1 MQTNSNSVA
10 VNVIV
15 GIVFIIVIIPVTIIK
30 ALAVVGHLVIKYSE
44 KGK

>member
-1 MQTNSNSVA
+1 METKNSVI

-15 GIVFIIVIIPVTIIK
+15 GIVFIIVIIPTIIIK
-30 ALAVVGHLVIKYSE
+30 AFAIVGGLVIKYGES